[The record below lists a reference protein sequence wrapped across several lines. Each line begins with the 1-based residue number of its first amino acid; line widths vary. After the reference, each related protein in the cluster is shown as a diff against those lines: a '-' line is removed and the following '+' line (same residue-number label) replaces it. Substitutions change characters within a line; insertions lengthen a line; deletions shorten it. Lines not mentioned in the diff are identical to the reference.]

1 MALQMDADAV
11 DRLANEI
18 AKVRDTRIAT
28 LISNLRKAGS
38 DVDAAWDGPAQTE
51 FTSYFTQW
59 IGAFDRNSNDL
70 HTIAGWLH
78 DRAREWREE
87 EARRRA
93 EEARLRAELALQIG
107 GGAGGG
113 PMQVK

>member
-18 AKVRDTRIAT
+18 ARVRDTRIAT
-28 LISNLRKAGS
+28 LIGNLRKVGA
-38 DVDAAWDGPAQTE
+38 DVDAAWDGTAQTE
-51 FTSYFTQW
+51 FTAYFNDW
-59 IGAFDRNSNDL
+59 IGAFDHASNDL
-70 HTIAGWLH
+70 HLVAGWLH

-93 EEARLRAELALQIG
+93 EEARLKAELALTVG
-107 GGAGGG
+107 GSAGGG
-113 PMQVK
+113 PVMAK

>member
-18 AKVRDTRIAT
+18 ARVRDTRIAS
-28 LISNLRKAGS
+28 LLGNLRKLGT
-38 DVDAAWDGPAQTE
+38 DVDAAWDGTAQTE
-51 FTSYFTQW
+51 FTTYFSDW
-59 IGAFDRNSNDL
+59 IGAFDRASNDL

-93 EEARLRAELALQIG
+93 EEARLQAELAIAGTVG
-107 GGAGGG
+107 GS
-113 PMQVK
+113 PLRTQ